1 VTAVPSPPSQQHG
14 SATVDTTLR
23 RSSRRT
29 LTRGRLLLGAAALLV
44 SISLV
49 RILTGADDITS
60 GGTVSAALALAVP
73 IGMAG
78 MGALWSERAGVVN
91 IGLEGMLILGSWG
104 AGWAGYQY
112 GPWTGVLVAVAFGA
126 LGGLLHAIATVSF
139 GVDHV
144 VSGVAIIL
152 LGTGAAQYLS
162 SVAFEGV
169 PGGGDTQS
177 PPVPDL
183 PSFSVPG
190 VGGPLSDLQDTEWFL
205 LADVAGI
212 LRGLVTNVSALTLIA
227 VALVVLTWYVL
238 WRTAFGLRLRACGER
253 PEAAESLGVNVYTM
267 KYVAVVVSGAF
278 AGLGGAFLAIV
289 ASSSYREGQTGGRGF
304 IGIAA
309 MIFGNWRP
317 GGTAAGAAL
326 FGYADAL
333 QLRRGGESVH
343 ALLLLIGLV
352 VLALGVWLIVRGSRS
367 AGIVGLLSA
376 VAVLMWFALTDV
388 VPGELTGLTPYV
400 ATLLV
405 LGVAAQRLRPPAADG
420 IPYRRGEGS

>member
-1 VTAVPSPPSQQHG
+1 VTAVPEHS

-23 RSSRRT
+23 RAGRPA
-29 LTRGRLLLGAAALLV
+29 LTRGRLLLGVAALIAAV
-44 SISLV
+44 SLV
-49 RILTGADDITS
+49 RVVTGADDITS

-91 IGLEGMLILGSWG
+91 IGLEGMLVLGTWG

-112 GPWTGVLVAVAFGA
+112 GPWTGVLAAVAFGA

-152 LGTGAAQYLS
+152 LGTGTAQYLS
-162 SVAFEGV
+162 SVAYEGV
-169 PGGGDTQS
+169 AGGGDTQS
-177 PPVPDL
+177 PPVRDL

-190 VGGPLSDLQDTEWFL
+190 VNGPLSDLEDTGWFL

-212 LRGLVTNVSALTLIA
+212 LRGILTDVSALTLIA

-238 WRTAFGLRLRACGER
+238 WRTSFGLRLRACGER

-267 KYVAVVVSGAF
+267 KYAAVVVSGAL
-278 AGLGGAFLAIV
+278 AGLGGAFLVIV
-289 ASSSYREGQTGGRGF
+289 AASAYREGQTGGRGF

-343 ALLLLIGLV
+343 ALLLLVGLV
-352 VLALGVWLIVRGSRS
+352 VLALGLWLVVRGSRR
-367 AGIVGLLSA
+367 AGIAGLLA
-376 VAVLMWFALTDV
+376 AIGVLLWFGLTDA